1 MNLKMLRT
9 AIEEAVSVPVSS
21 IDLPGI
27 VDAVVRKVTISPKQL
42 QQLVT
47 RLEGGGETKT
57 NLSVEIE
64 FFLRISNTDVL
75 SSIQCLPFRV
85 TVRTDESGLQAVAS
99 AEKSWALAWE
109 RGMEPIKQAA
119 LQSMKEDVWNMDPA
133 LAEDSSTF
141 QAAMILLA
149 SELVGPW
156 SDRVVTFL
164 GYSPALVQAVA
175 ARLYEARI
183 WENGEVHCE
192 EWFDPEKGGLAF
204 MLDLMIAEGTMVRRW
219 SEEDQQFVYRA
230 ADVLPA
236 SELAI

>member
-21 IDLPGI
+21 FDLPGI
-27 VDAVVRKVTISPKQL
+27 VDAVVKRVAISPMQKLATQL
-42 QQLVT
+42 EQDSQTEV
-47 RLEGGGETKT
+47 RLSTE
-57 NLSVEIE
+57 VE
-64 FFLRISNTDVL
+64 FFLRISNADVL

-85 TVRTDESGLQAVAS
+85 KVRTDEIGPQAVAR
-99 AEKSWALAWE
+99 AEESWAAAWE
-109 RGMEPIKQAA
+109 KGIEPIKQAA

>member
-27 VDAVVRKVTISPKQL
+27 VDAVVKRVAISPMQKLATQL
-42 QQLVT
+42 EQDSQTEV
-47 RLEGGGETKT
+47 RLSTE
-57 NLSVEIE
+57 VE
-64 FFLRISNTDVL
+64 FFLRISNADVL

-85 TVRTDESGLQAVAS
+85 KVRTDEIGPQAVAR
-99 AEKSWALAWE
+99 AEESWAAAWE
-109 RGMEPIKQAA
+109 KGIEPIKQAA

>member
-27 VDAVVRKVTISPKQL
+27 VDAVVKRVAISPMQKLATQL
-42 QQLVT
+42 EQDSQTEV
-47 RLEGGGETKT
+47 RLSTE
-57 NLSVEIE
+57 VE
-64 FFLRISNTDVL
+64 FFLRISNADVL

-85 TVRTDESGLQAVAS
+85 KVRTDEIGPQAVAR
-99 AEKSWALAWE
+99 AEESWAAAWE
-109 RGMEPIKQAA
+109 KGIEPIKQAA
-119 LQSMKEDVWNMDPA
+119 LQSMKEDVWKMDPA

-156 SDRVVTFL
+156 SDRIAAFL
-164 GYSPALVQAVA
+164 GYPTALVEVAA

-183 WENGEVHCE
+183 WENAEVRCE
-192 EWFDPEKGGLAF
+192 KWFDPEKGGLAF
-204 MLDLMIAEGTMVRRW
+204 MLDLMIAEGTMIRRW
-219 SEEDQQFVYRA
+219 SEEDQQFAYRA
-230 ADVLPA
+230 IDMLAM
-236 SELAI
+236 SRLAIR

>member
-64 FFLRISNTDVL
+64 FFLRISNADVL

-85 TVRTDESGLQAVAS
+85 TVSADESGLHAIAS
-99 AEKSWALAWE
+99 AESSWAVAWE
-109 RGMEPIKQAA
+109 
-119 LQSMKEDVWNMDPA
+119 
-133 LAEDSSTF
+133 
-141 QAAMILLA
+141 
-149 SELVGPW
+149 
-156 SDRVVTFL
+156 
-164 GYSPALVQAVA
+164 
-175 ARLYEARI
+175 
-183 WENGEVHCE
+183 
-192 EWFDPEKGGLAF
+192 
-204 MLDLMIAEGTMVRRW
+204 
-219 SEEDQQFVYRA
+219 
-230 ADVLPA
+230 
-236 SELAI
+236 